1 MTREKEGQKAIADP
15 WWPGRERA
23 RRSREDQERGW
34 GPREAPDTRPR
45 ESDIQRPKWVE
56 ADLETKRRR
65 GEGRGQH
72 RGKKG
77 RQGRRGRRGLRGEGR
92 DKTGEGTLGRRPRSG
107 RQRVK
112 RLRVN
117 FRM

>member
-1 MTREKEGQKAIADP
+1 MARQGESKEKQ
-15 WWPGRERA
+15 R
-23 RRSREDQERGW
+23 
-34 GPREAPDTRPR
+34 GPRERVGTAGSSRHRPR

-56 ADLETKRRR
+56 ADLETERRR

-72 RGKKG
+72 WGKKG

>member
-1 MTREKEGQKAIADP
+1 MTREEGQKATADP
-15 WWPGRERA
+15 WRPGRERA
-23 RRSREDQERGW
+23 RSSEDQEGGW

-45 ESDIQRPKWVE
+45 ESDIQRPRWVE
-56 ADLETKRRR
+56 ADLESRKRR
-65 GEGRGQH
+65 GGGRGQH
-72 RGKKG
+72 GGKKG
-77 RQGRRGRRGLRGEGR
+77 RQRRRGRRGLRGEGR
-92 DKTGEGTLGRRPRSG
+92 DKTGEGPLGRRPRSG